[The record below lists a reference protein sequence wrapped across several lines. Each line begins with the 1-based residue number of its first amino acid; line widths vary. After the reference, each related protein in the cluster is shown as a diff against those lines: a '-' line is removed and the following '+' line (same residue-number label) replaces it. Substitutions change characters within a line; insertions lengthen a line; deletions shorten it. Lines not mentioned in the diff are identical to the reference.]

1 MSAGRG
7 RQNLLISALT
17 VTAAGTDALSYLGL
31 GHVFPAN
38 MTGNTVLLGLG
49 AATGDWPALSRSA
62 TALGAYVLAAVAL
75 GAALPENPRPR
86 HVRAALLA
94 EVWLLLAA
102 AVWWHLLTG
111 RPDGAPRY
119 ALIALA
125 GTAMGMQSVIA
136 ARLRLPGVA
145 TTYITGTWTGLSM
158 GIGELLRRRGGGRPP
173 DGQTARGLVVALYP
187 AAAFA
192 TATAYIAWHNVAALI
207 PAMSV
212 VLAWLI
218 CRGRLGRSAG

>member
-1 MSAGRG
+1 MREGRG
-7 RQNLLISALT
+7 QERLLIGTLT
-17 VTAAGTDALSYLGL
+17 VTAAGTDALSFLGL
-31 GHVFPAN
+31 GQVFPAN

-75 GAALPENPRPR
+75 GAGVPDKPRP
-86 HVRAALLA
+86 HHIRAALLV
-94 EVWLLLAA
+94 EVGLLLAA
-102 AVWWHLLTG
+102 AVWWSLLTG
-111 RPDGAPRY
+111 RPTGAPQY
-119 ALIALA
+119 GLIALA

-158 GIGELLRRRGGGRPP
+158 GIGELLRRRGGGGRP
-173 DGQTARGLVVALYP
+173 DGQTARGLVVVAYP

-192 TATAYIAWHNVAALI
+192 TAAAYTAWHNIAALI
-207 PAMSV
+207 PAASV
-212 VLAWLI
+212 VLAALI
-218 CRGRLGRSAG
+218 CRGCVGRSAG